1 MSDNTEGG
9 LTQSIG
15 GGLTQSIGGR
25 KAAFFAGVPQKKQ
38 DQPIKMRF
46 GKYKGKLLED
56 VIEFDPEYA
65 KWLYELDNAKEFKKS
80 YALLDAAFRG

>member
-1 MSDNTEGG
+1 MSDTD
-9 LTQSIG
+9 S
-15 GGLTQSIGGR
+15 R
-25 KAAFFAGVPQKKQ
+25 KAAFFDGVPQKKERQ

-46 GKYKGKLLED
+46 GKYKGNLLED

-80 YALLDAAFRG
+80 YAILHQKFGQASSIEVLPR